1 MVCAQEL
8 ETGFQVG
15 HGRMSP
21 MKLEEGAAVDCMC
34 LFTDNLNSIGGAM
47 GEN

>member
-1 MVCAQEL
+1 MACVQEL

-15 HGRMSP
+15 HDRMSP
-21 MKLEEGAAVDCMC
+21 LKVEGVAGECMC